1 MYESAQRTLNA
12 AAEAAFLAG
21 LCHCYVIIDLC
32 SIVAGSSDTSQE
44 SICP

>member
-21 LCHCYVIIDLC
+21 LCHSCDPGYTKTYTN
-32 SIVAGSSDTSQE
+32 SQVAD
-44 SICP
+44 